1 MNKMNKK
8 EENSTNPNKPICGI
22 IMPISSIDNCS
33 ENHWKEVKGIITDA
47 IEKAGFEA
55 KLVSEANDSGIIQK
69 RIVQNLY
76 NNDIVVCDV
85 SCKNPNVM
93 FELGM
98 RLAFDKPTI
107 IVMDNMTKYSF
118 DTAPIEHL
126 GYPRDLSYYQIIE
139 FKETLT
145 KKIKGTVDA
154 AQAPGYTTFLKNF
167 GEFHV
172 ASIENKEGSINDVL
186 ISRLDDITKQIS
198 DIQTNQRGRIIGRRI
213 ETETDTEEINKLT
226 RKLIQQYCTDNNIS
240 ERLLYNTNELDD
252 ARRMLFNYIE
262 ENNRMRDLCASPV
275 RIRRAISENL
285 YPF

>member
-1 MNKMNKK
+1 M
-8 EENSTNPNKPICGI
+8 
-22 IMPISSIDNCS
+22 
-33 ENHWKEVKGIITDA
+33 
-47 IEKAGFEA
+47 
-55 KLVSEANDSGIIQK
+55 
-69 RIVQNLY
+69 
-76 NNDIVVCDV
+76 CDV

-167 GEFHV
+167 GEFQV

-198 DIQTNQRGRIIGRRI
+198 DIQTNQQVRIIGGRI
-213 ETETDTEEINKLT
+213 ESDSDTEDINNIT
-226 RKLIQQYCTDNNIS
+226 RKLIQQYCIDNDIS
-240 ERLLYNTNELDD
+240 ERSLYKANESDD
-252 ARRMLFNYIE
+252 NRRMLFNYVEGDKRI
-262 ENNRMRDLCASPV
+262 RDLCASPA